1 MSAEWSE
8 KSHDVASAIVLE
20 ERAHRLRMA
29 MLQDKEFMAGVR
41 EGYEAAERGDVI
53 PLEELDRELGWN
65 D

>member
-1 MSAEWSE
+1 MSAEWNE
-8 KSHDVASAIVLE
+8 KPHDVASAIVLE

-29 MLQDKEFMAGVR
+29 LLRDEEFMSGVR
-41 EGYEAAERGDVI
+41 QGYEAAERGDVV